1 MTTELQ
7 FAVIKDELTQ
17 EKEEKK
23 NINNYSYEI
32 ERQTKECQ
40 DEIKKINAKIS
51 NVIKEKDK
59 IKTEINSINK
69 KISIIKTKIYKVEK
83 STNEFLF
90 DVSQLAKA
98 VQINKK
104 K

>member
-1 MTTELQ
+1 M
-7 FAVIKDELTQ
+7 
-17 EKEEKK
+17 
-23 NINNYSYEI
+23 NYSYEI